1 MTPRKLLEGI
11 RRTLLSEKAKII
23 LKDKEMKEV
32 QKVVSR
38 AIGKNADMRMGDSDY
53 HTGAIDFGGQG
64 KYDIFVG
71 SEDEDGELPYK
82 VSVED
87 SQDGD
92 YIEGDT
98 ASDYKSM
105 IKLVTKLAKKHKKGL
120 TSE

>member
-1 MTPRKLLEGI
+1 MTTRKLLEGI

-53 HTGAIDFGGQG
+53 HTGSIDFGGKG

>member
-1 MTPRKLLEGI
+1 MSRQLLEDI
-11 RRTLLSEKAKII
+11 RSQLLGEAAKII
-23 LKDKEMKEV
+23 LKDKEMKDV

-38 AIGKNADMRMGDSDY
+38 AVGKNVDYRMGDSDY
-53 HTGAIDFGGQG
+53 HTGAIDFGGLG

-71 SEDEDGELPYK
+71 SEDNDGELPYK

-87 SQDGD
+87 NQDGD

-98 ASDYKSM
+98 ADDYKSM

-120 TSE
+120 TQD